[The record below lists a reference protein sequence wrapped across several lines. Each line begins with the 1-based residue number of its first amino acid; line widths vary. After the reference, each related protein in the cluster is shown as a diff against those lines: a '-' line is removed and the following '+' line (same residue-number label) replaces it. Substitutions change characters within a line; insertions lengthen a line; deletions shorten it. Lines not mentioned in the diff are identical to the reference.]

1 MWAYC
6 LADQV
11 FILLIKTV
19 RFENL
24 QITDIIVL
32 NLFTF
37 TEKARMKFR
46 IKMKKKHERKL
57 NIF

>member
-1 MWAYC
+1 M
-6 LADQV
+6 

-24 QITDIIVL
+24 QITDIIIL
-32 NLFTF
+32 NQFTF
-37 TEKARMKFR
+37 TEKARIKFR
-46 IKMKKKHERKL
+46 IKIKKKHKRKL